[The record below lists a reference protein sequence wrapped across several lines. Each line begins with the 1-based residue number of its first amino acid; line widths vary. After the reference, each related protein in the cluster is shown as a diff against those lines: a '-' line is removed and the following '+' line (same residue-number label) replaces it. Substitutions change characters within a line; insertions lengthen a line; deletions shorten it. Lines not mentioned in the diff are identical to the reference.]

1 MKVGI
6 FGGSFNPPHNMHRDI
21 AIELIDNNYLD
32 KVIFVPTGDSYVK
45 NGLISFNDRYN
56 MVKLMIK
63 DIDLFLVSD
72 IGNNLGYQYTY
83 QVLDYFKDIYLND
96 EIYFICGSDNLIE
109 FDSWKK
115 YQYILE
121 NYKLLVIRRNNDD
134 IDNIVLKYYEY
145 IDRII
150 ITNIESNM
158 LSSSYIRDNI
168 DNDVSKYLDSDVYE
182 YVRKNNLYLK
192 KKR

>member
-1 MKVGI
+1 MKIGI

-21 AIELIDNNYLD
+21 ALELIDNNYLD

-72 IGNNLGYQYTY
+72 IGNNLGHQYTY

-109 FDSWKK
+109 FNTWKK

-168 DNDVSKYLDSDVYE
+168 DNDVSKYLDRDVYE

>member
-1 MKVGI
+1 MKIGI

-21 AIELIDNNYLD
+21 ALELIDNNYLD

-72 IGNNLGYQYTY
+72 IGNNLGHQYTY

-109 FDSWKK
+109 FNTWKK

-134 IDNIVLKYYEY
+134 IDNIMLKYYEY
-145 IDRII
+145 IDRVI

-168 DNDVSKYLDSDVYE
+168 DNNISKYLDSDVYE

>member
-1 MKVGI
+1 MKIGI

-21 AIELIDNNYLD
+21 ALELIDNNYLD

-56 MVKLMIK
+56 MVKLMIRN
-63 DIDLFLVSD
+63 IDLFLISD

-109 FDSWKK
+109 FNTWKK

-168 DNDVSKYLDSDVYE
+168 DNDVSKYLDRDVYE

>member
-1 MKVGI
+1 MKIGI

-21 AIELIDNNYLD
+21 ALELIDNNYLD

-56 MVKLMIK
+56 MVELMIK

-83 QVLDYFKDIYLND
+83 QVLDYFKDIYFND
-96 EIYFICGSDNLIE
+96 EIYFICDSDNLIE
-109 FDSWKK
+109 FDTWKK

-121 NYKLLVIRRNNDD
+121 NYKLLVIRRNNDN
-134 IDNIVLKYYEY
+134 IDNIMLKYYEY

-168 DNDVSKYLDSDVYE
+168 DNDISKYLDRDVYE
-182 YVRKNNLYLK
+182 YVRKK
-192 KKR
+192 

>member
-1 MKVGI
+1 MKIGI

-21 AIELIDNNYLD
+21 ALELIDNNCLD

-72 IGNNLGYQYTY
+72 IGNNLEYQYTY

-134 IDNIVLKYYEY
+134 IDNIVLKYYKY

-168 DNDVSKYLDSDVYE
+168 DNDISKYLDRDVYE

>member
-1 MKVGI
+1 MKIGI

-56 MVKLMIK
+56 MVELMIK

-134 IDNIVLKYYEY
+134 IDNIMLKYYEY
-145 IDRII
+145 IDRVI

-168 DNDVSKYLDSDVYE
+168 DNDISKYLDRDVYE

>member
-1 MKVGI
+1 MKIGI

-21 AIELIDNNYLD
+21 ALELIDNNYLD

-83 QVLDYFKDIYLND
+83 QVLDYFKDIYFND

-109 FDSWKK
+109 FDTWKK

-168 DNDVSKYLDSDVYE
+168 DNDISKYLDSGVYE

>member
-1 MKVGI
+1 MKIGI

-21 AIELIDNNYLD
+21 ALELIDNNYLD

-56 MVKLMIK
+56 MVKLMIRN
-63 DIDLFLVSD
+63 IDLFLISD

-83 QVLDYFKDIYLND
+83 QVLDYFKDIYFND

-109 FDSWKK
+109 FDTWKK

-134 IDNIVLKYYEY
+134 IDNIMLKYYEY
-145 IDRII
+145 IDRVI

-168 DNDVSKYLDSDVYE
+168 DNNISKYLDSDVYE

>member
-1 MKVGI
+1 MKIGI

-56 MVKLMIK
+56 MVELMIK

-134 IDNIVLKYYEY
+134 IDNIMLKYYEY

-150 ITNIESNM
+150 INNKESNM

-168 DNDVSKYLDSDVYE
+168 DNDISKYLDRDVYE
-182 YVRKNNLYLK
+182 YVRKNNLFLK